1 MKFLAS
7 LLIAACAFC
16 VCFARPPA
24 NAQENAL
31 AAKNAAVKADA
42 DFTLELGANVAVLKK
57 IENEIYAGLDD
68 GKLYRIS
75 LHQTAPHAR
84 SEAPATSETQGVPNG
99 ASAKES
105 GIQARNTADG
115 DKISNAENSASGSAG
130 EGKISNGVGADK
142 ISNIAS
148 FDKIS
153 SGADGAGA
161 SGTGTDGTDAKS
173 ANGTDKIYAEKS
185 LIFELAPSKNY
196 LDEPVGASIF
206 DVDKLGERYAF
217 LYNGDAFEKMLGV
230 FAGGEITHYK
240 LPMTGI
246 KNLYFYDENTLI
258 LLGLGSEI
266 LYFDLPSGKVVFE
279 QKLTIASLGGSTYER
294 ATGTLLISCEGGI
307 VFYFD
312 TGARKV
318 VKQKSLHKDGIYS
331 VALLGDRMMSG
342 SNDKERSCYYESG
355 EFHKFFNARFAVFAV
370 ALNDERGAFSVK
382 NGINVIDKSGEIIQK
397 IKLQRDVVN
406 YLLFA
411 SGYLAGSGYNR
422 YVYFWEIK

>member
-7 LLIAACAFC
+7 LLIAACASC
-16 VCFARPPA
+16 VCFAKPPA

-84 SEAPATSETQGVPNG
+84 SEAPATSETQGAPNA

-105 GIQARNTADG
+105 DTQAKDAASG
-115 DKISNAENSASGSAG
+115 DKISNAENNASSSAG
-130 EGKISNGVGADK
+130 EGKIPNGAGGDK
-142 ISNIAS
+142 ISNGTGA
-148 FDKIS
+148 DKIS

-161 SGTGTDGTDAKS
+161 SGRGTDAKS

-230 FAGGEITHYK
+230 FAGGEIAHYK

-312 TGARKV
+312 AGARKV

-370 ALNDERGAFSVK
+370 ALSDERGAFSVN

-406 YLLFA
+406 YLLFT

>member
-7 LLIAACAFC
+7 LLIAACASC
-16 VCFARPPA
+16 VCFAKPPA

-84 SEAPATSETQGVPNG
+84 SEAPATSETQGAPNA

-105 GIQARNTADG
+105 GIQARNTASA
-115 DKISNAENSASGSAG
+115 DKISNPENNASSSAG
-130 EGKISNGVGADK
+130 EGKIPNDAGADK
-142 ISNIAS
+142 IPNIAS

-153 SGADGAGA
+153 NGADGAGA
-161 SGTGTDGTDAKS
+161 SGRGTDSKS

-230 FAGGEITHYK
+230 FEGGKITHYK

-294 ATGTLLISCEGGI
+294 AMGTLLISCEGGI

-312 TGARKV
+312 AGARKV

-331 VALLGDRMMSG
+331 VALLGDRMISG

-370 ALNDERGAFSVK
+370 ALSDERGAFSVN

-406 YLLFA
+406 YLLFT

>member
-7 LLIAACAFC
+7 LLIAACASC
-16 VCFARPPA
+16 VCFAKPPA
-24 NAQENAL
+24 NAQEDAL

-57 IENEIYAGLDD
+57 IGNKIYAGLDD

-75 LHQTAPHAR
+75 LHQTAPRAQ
-84 SEAPATSETQGVPNG
+84 SEAPATSETQGAPNG

-105 GIQARNTADG
+105 DTQARNTADG
-115 DKISNAENSASGSAG
+115 DKISNAKNSASGSAG

-153 SGADGAGA
+153 SGADA
-161 SGTGTDGTDAKS
+161 SGRGTDAKS
-173 ANGTDKIYAEKS
+173 ADEADKIYAEKS

-230 FAGGEITHYK
+230 FAGGEIAHYK

-370 ALNDERGAFSVK
+370 ALSDERGAFSVN

-406 YLLFA
+406 YLLFT